1 MPDAMLVSQ
10 TLMSSM
16 SSSQKCSSHY
26 HLRHYHPR
34 FPVIV
39 IIVLVILEIIYP
51 SIESNLKICQSCV
64 ICYSASTSNFCRLQ
78 RDGGLGPL
86 HLHGEAASQVH
97 QEHHQEH
104 HHDHD
109 HPQVQDAGQ
118 ALALLRGQAGC
129 AGWAPPS
136 LQCREPVLG
145 FRQVTRAT

>member
-1 MPDAMLVSQ
+1 MLVSQ

-26 HLRHYHPR
+26 HLRYCHPI

-39 IIVLVILEIIYP
+39 IIVLVVLEIIYP
-51 SIESNLKICQSCV
+51 SIESNCQSCI

-97 QEHHQEH
+97 QEHHREH

-109 HPQVQDAGQ
+109 PPQVQDAGQ
-118 ALALLRGQAGC
+118 ALALLRGQAGG

-145 FRQVTRAT
+145 FRQVTCAT